1 MVEVGLYSLIT
12 IESEV
17 VWIIYKVHL
26 RRTTEFQRSIWELW
40 TNTWEKLVEP
50 LTEKEINNRVPSAY
64 LQVMF

>member
-26 RRTTEFQRSIWELW
+26 RRTTEFQRSI
-40 TNTWEKLVEP
+40 
-50 LTEKEINNRVPSAY
+50 
-64 LQVMF
+64 